1 MDVGYKVEVEEE
13 VAILAEEEVNKTT
26 KKHTNLQGF
35 IVNLLLKVKS
45 IPMKIGIIWAVNSIM
60 QCIKRICKIYGLIA
74 TLHHQDLVSMTKDG
88 ISSTHT

>member
-45 IPMKIGIIWAVNSIM
+45 IPMKIGII
-60 QCIKRICKIYGLIA
+60 
-74 TLHHQDLVSMTKDG
+74 
-88 ISSTHT
+88 